1 MNWIYPI
8 GSPVN
13 NNIVSIRWGTIT
25 ITFHVFVLQGGVGGL
40 RRIFGKMK

>member
-13 NNIVSIRWGTIT
+13 NNIVSIRWATIT
-25 ITFHVFVLQGGVGGL
+25 ITFHVFILEGGVGGL